1 MPSAPPQPVQLAC
14 PSCGTRFRSLVYTI
28 VDGGEQP
35 ELKAAL
41 LTGQLNV
48 AVCPGCGLASMLS
61 APLIYHDAGKQLFLV
76 YVPQELNSQ
85 PKEIEQFVGDASAFL
100 IRALPADAP
109 RGYLL
114 APRRFLTLQSLIEAI
129 YEADGVSAEDLR
141 RQNRYV
147 EILTELVNLVE
158 DDAQFT
164 EAAQRYTAELTPE
177 FFATLDAFINATNDA
192 QAHMRAMLI
201 KVREKLQAHVARAA
215 ALAAAEEVKAAI
227 ERLRTVSDDELSAA
241 VHELRPLIDYGFFE
255 LWTEQIEAAEAA
267 GDTAT
272 AQMLTARRAR
282 ILELVEEIDRAA
294 QELFERG
301 SALIDAVLSTPD
313 PVAALRERAA
323 EVDEGLLTVISASI
337 AAAHHAGSLELV
349 EKLEKLATAA
359 KDIIESRLSP
369 EDRFI
374 NELLAQET
382 TAEATRLLRKNVTKI
397 TPDLARRL
405 NERTAEEEK
414 RANQAVAERLRQLA
428 REASALL
435 F

>member
-61 APLIYHDAGKQLFLV
+61 APLIYHDASKQLFLV

-85 PKEIEQFVGDASAFL
+85 PKEIEQFVGDASAFML
-100 IRALPADAP
+100 RALPADAP

-192 QAHMRAMLI
+192 QAHMRTMLI

-227 ERLRTVSDDELSAA
+227 ERLRTVSDDELPAA
-241 VHELRPLIDYGFFE
+241 VNELRPLIDYGFFE

-267 GDTAT
+267 GETAT

-337 AAAHHAGSLELV
+337 AAAHHAGSAELV
-349 EKLEKLATAA
+349 EQLENW
-359 KDIIESRLSP
+359 RP
-369 EDRFI
+369 
-374 NELLAQET
+374 
-382 TAEATRLLRKNVTKI
+382 LRKTLSSRVSRPK
-397 TPDLARRL
+397 
-405 NERTAEEEK
+405 TALSTSCSPK
-414 RANQAVAERLRQLA
+414 RQRLRPRACCA
-428 REASALL
+428 RM
-435 F
+435 

>member
-1 MPSAPPQPVQLAC
+1 MPSAPPQPVQIAC
-14 PSCGTRFRSLVYTI
+14 PSCGARFRSLVYTI

-85 PKEIEQFVGDASAFL
+85 PKEIEQFVGDASAFML
-100 IRALPADAP
+100 RALPADAP

-147 EILTELVNLVE
+147 EILTELVNRVE
-158 DDAQFT
+158 DDVQFT

-192 QAHMRAMLI
+192 QAHMRTMLI

-227 ERLRTVSDDELSAA
+227 ERLRTVSDDELPAA

-337 AAAHHAGSLELV
+337 AAAHHAGSAELV
-349 EKLEKLATAA
+349 EQLEKLATTAQ
-359 KDIIESRLSP
+359 DIIESRLSP

-382 TAEATRLLRKNVTKI
+382 AAEATRLLRKNVTKI

-405 NERTAEEEK
+405 NERAAEEEK

>member
-192 QAHMRAMLI
+192 QAQMRAMLI

-215 ALAAAEEVKAAI
+215 ALAAAAEVKAAI

-255 LWTEQIEAAEAA
+255 LWTEQIEAAETA

-349 EKLEKLATAA
+349 EQLEKLATAA
-359 KDIIESRLSP
+359 QDIIESRLSP

-382 TAEATRLLRKNVTKI
+382 TAEATRLLRKHVIKI

-405 NERTAEEEK
+405 NERAAEEEK
-414 RANQAVAERLRQLA
+414 RANQTVAERLRQLA
-428 REASALL
+428 REECAFL

>member
-1 MPSAPPQPVQLAC
+1 MPSAPPQPVQLSC
-14 PSCGTRFRSLVYTI
+14 PSCGTRFRTAIYTL

-41 LTGQLNV
+41 LTGQLNI
-48 AVCPGCGLASMLS
+48 AVCPRCGMASMLS

-85 PKEIEQFVGDASAFL
+85 PQEIDRFIGDASAFL
-100 IRALPADAP
+100 LRALPNDAP

-114 APRRFLTLQSLIEAI
+114 APRRFLSLQSLIEAI

-147 EILTELVNLVE
+147 EILTELVNTVDQDE
-158 DDAQFT
+158 QFT
-164 EAAQRYTAELTPE
+164 AALQRYLAELTPE

-192 QAHMRAMLI
+192 QAQMRTMLVR
-201 KVREKLQAHVARAA
+201 VREKLLAYTARITAQ
-215 ALAAAEEVKAAI
+215 AAAEELNAAI
-227 ERLRTVSDDELSAA
+227 ERLRSVSDEELPA
-241 VHELRPLIDYGFFE
+241 VVQELRPLIDYGFFQ
-255 LWTEQIEAAEAA
+255 LWTEQIEAASAA
-267 GDTAT
+267 GDNTT
-272 AQMLTARRAR
+272 AQKLTERRSR
-282 ILELVEEIDRAA
+282 ILELVEAIDRAA
-294 QELFERG
+294 QEMFERG
-301 SALIDAVLSTPD
+301 SALIDAVLATPD
-313 PVAALRERAA
+313 PVAALRERAV

-337 AAAHHAGSLELV
+337 AAARHAGSDDLVKQLEA
-349 EKLEKLATAA
+349 LADAA
-359 KDIIESRLSP
+359 QDIINSRLSP

-382 TAEATRLLRKNVTKI
+382 NVEATRLLRKNMTRI
-397 TPDLARRL
+397 TPELARRL
-405 NERTAEEEK
+405 NERAAEEEK
-414 RANQAVAERLRQLA
+414 RANQADAERLRQLA

>member
-14 PSCGTRFRSLVYTI
+14 PSCGTRFRSLVYTL

-48 AVCPGCGLASMLS
+48 AVCPACGMASMLS
-61 APLIYHDAGKQLFLV
+61 TPLIYHDAGKQLFLV

-85 PKEIEQFVGDASAFL
+85 PQEIDRFIGDASAFL
-100 IRALPADAP
+100 LRSVPNEAP

-147 EILTELVNLVE
+147 EILTDLVNVV
-158 DDAQFT
+158 DDDQRFT
-164 EAAQRYTAELTPE
+164 EKAQSYTKELTPE
-177 FFATLDAFINATNDA
+177 FFATLDAFINATNKA
-192 QAHMRAMLI
+192 QAQMRSLLI
-201 KVREKLQAHVARAA
+201 RVREKLQAYTARAA
-215 ALAAAEEVKAAI
+215 ALAAAQELNAAI
-227 ERLRTVSDDELSAA
+227 ERLRTVSDDELPAA
-241 VHELRPLIDYGFFE
+241 VKELRPLIDYGFFE

-272 AQMLTARRAR
+272 VQMLTARRSR
-282 ILELVEEIDRAA
+282 ILELVEAIDREA

-301 SALIDAVLSTPD
+301 SALIDTVLSTSD

-337 AAAHHAGSLELV
+337 AAARHAGSPELV
-349 EKLEKLATAA
+349 DQLEQLAATAQE
-359 KDIIESRLSP
+359 IIESRLSP

-382 TAEATRLLRKNVTKI
+382 TLDATRLLRKNMTKI
-397 TPDLARRL
+397 TPELARRL
-405 NERTAEEEK
+405 NERAAEEEK
-414 RANQAVAERLRQLA
+414 RANQAAAERLRQLA

>member
-14 PSCGTRFRSLVYTI
+14 PSCGTRFRSLVYTL

-48 AVCPGCGLASMLS
+48 AVCPACGMASMLS

-85 PKEIEQFVGDASAFL
+85 PQEIDRFIGDASAFL
-100 IRALPADAP
+100 LRSVPNEAP

-147 EILTELVNLVE
+147 EILTDLVNVV
-158 DDAQFT
+158 DDDQRFT
-164 EAAQRYTAELTPE
+164 EKAQSYTKELTPE
-177 FFATLDAFINATNDA
+177 FFATLDAFINATNKA
-192 QAHMRAMLI
+192 QAQMRSLLI
-201 KVREKLQAHVARAA
+201 RVREKLQAYTARAA
-215 ALAAAEEVKAAI
+215 ALAAAQELNAAI
-227 ERLRTVSDDELSAA
+227 ERLRTVSDDELPAA
-241 VHELRPLIDYGFFE
+241 VKELRPLIDYGFFE

-267 GDTAT
+267 GDTVT
-272 AQMLTARRAR
+272 AQMLTARRSR
-282 ILELVEEIDRAA
+282 ILELVEAIDREA

-301 SALIDAVLSTPD
+301 SALIDAVLSTSD

-337 AAAHHAGSLELV
+337 AAARHAGSPELV
-349 EKLEKLATAA
+349 DQLEQLAATAQE
-359 KDIIESRLSP
+359 IIESRLSP

-382 TAEATRLLRKNVTKI
+382 TLDATRLLRKNMTKI
-397 TPDLARRL
+397 TPELARRL
-405 NERTAEEEK
+405 NERAAEEEK
-414 RANQAVAERLRQLA
+414 RADQAAAERLRQLA

>member
-14 PSCGTRFRSLVYTI
+14 PSCGTRFRSLVYTL

-48 AVCPGCGLASMLS
+48 AVCPACGMASMLS

-85 PKEIEQFVGDASAFL
+85 PQEIDRFIGDASAFL
-100 IRALPADAP
+100 LRSVPNEAP

-147 EILTELVNLVE
+147 EILTDLVNAV
-158 DDAQFT
+158 DDDQRFT
-164 EAAQRYTAELTPE
+164 EKAQSYTKELTPE
-177 FFATLDAFINATNDA
+177 FFATLDAFINATNKA
-192 QAHMRAMLI
+192 QAQMRSLLI
-201 KVREKLQAHVARAA
+201 RVREKLQAYTARAA
-215 ALAAAEEVKAAI
+215 ALAAAQELNAAI
-227 ERLRTVSDDELSAA
+227 ERLRTVSDDELPAA
-241 VHELRPLIDYGFFE
+241 VKELRPLIDYGFFE

-272 AQMLTARRAR
+272 AQMLTARRSR
-282 ILELVEEIDRAA
+282 ILELVEAIDREA

-301 SALIDAVLSTPD
+301 SALIDAVLSTSD

-337 AAAHHAGSLELV
+337 AAARHTGSPELV
-349 EKLEKLATAA
+349 DQLEQLAATAQE
-359 KDIIESRLSP
+359 IIESRLSP

-382 TAEATRLLRKNVTKI
+382 TLDATRLLRKNMTKI
-397 TPDLARRL
+397 TPELARRL
-405 NERTAEEEK
+405 NERAAEEEK
-414 RANQAVAERLRQLA
+414 RANQLAAERLRQLA

>member
-14 PSCGTRFRSLVYTI
+14 PSCGTRFRSLVYTL

-48 AVCPGCGLASMLS
+48 AVCPACGMASMLS

-85 PKEIEQFVGDASAFL
+85 PQEIGRFIGDASAFL
-100 IRALPADAP
+100 LRSVPNEAP

-147 EILTELVNLVE
+147 EILTDLVNVV
-158 DDAQFT
+158 DDDQRFT
-164 EAAQRYTAELTPE
+164 EKAQSYTKELTPE
-177 FFATLDAFINATNDA
+177 FFATLDAFINATNKA
-192 QAHMRAMLI
+192 QAQMRSLLI
-201 KVREKLQAHVARAA
+201 RVREKLQAYTARAA
-215 ALAAAEEVKAAI
+215 ALAAAQELNAAI
-227 ERLRTVSDDELSAA
+227 ERLRTVSDDELPAA
-241 VHELRPLIDYGFFE
+241 VKELRPLIDYGFFE

-272 AQMLTARRAR
+272 AQMLTARRSR
-282 ILELVEEIDRAA
+282 ILELVEAIDREA

-301 SALIDAVLSTPD
+301 SALIDAVLSTSD

-337 AAAHHAGSLELV
+337 AAARHAGSPELV
-349 EKLEKLATAA
+349 DQLEQLAATAQE
-359 KDIIESRLSP
+359 IIESRLSP

-382 TAEATRLLRKNVTKI
+382 TLDATRLLRKNMTKI
-397 TPDLARRL
+397 TPELARRL
-405 NERTAEEEK
+405 NERAAEEEK
-414 RANQAVAERLRQLA
+414 RANQAAAERLRQLA

>member
-14 PSCGTRFRSLVYTI
+14 PSCGARFRSLVYTI

-35 ELKAAL
+35 ELKVAL

-48 AVCPGCGLASMLS
+48 AVCPGCGLASILS
-61 APLIYHDAGKQLFLV
+61 TPLIYHDAGKQLLLV

-85 PKEIEQFVGDASAFL
+85 PKEIEQFVGDASAFML
-100 IRALPADAP
+100 RALPADAP

-147 EILTELVNLVE
+147 EILTELVNLAE
-158 DDAQFT
+158 DHAQFT

-192 QAHMRAMLI
+192 QAQMRTLLI

-227 ERLRTVSDDELSAA
+227 ERLRTASDDELPAA

-267 GDTAT
+267 GDIAT

-282 ILELVEEIDRAA
+282 ILELVEESDRAA

-349 EKLEKLATAA
+349 EQLEKLATAA
-359 KDIIESRLSP
+359 QDIIESRLSP

-397 TPDLARRL
+397 TPDLTRRL
-405 NERTAEEEK
+405 NERAAEEEK
-414 RANQAVAERLRQLA
+414 RAHQAVAERLRQLA

>member
-14 PSCGTRFRSLVYTI
+14 PSCGTRFRALVYTL

-41 LTGQLNV
+41 LAGQLNV

-61 APLIYHDAGKQLFLV
+61 APLIYHDAGKQLCLV

-85 PKEIEQFVGDASAFL
+85 PQEIERFVGDATAFL
-100 IRALPADAP
+100 IRFLPAEAP

-141 RQNRYV
+141 RQSRYV

-158 DDAQFT
+158 DDAQFAA
-164 EAAQRYTAELTPE
+164 AAQRYSSELTPE
-177 FFATLDAFINATNDA
+177 FLATLDAFINATNDA
-192 QAHMRAMLI
+192 QAQMRAMLI
-201 KVREKLQAHVARAA
+201 RVREKLQAQVAREA
-215 ALAAAEEVKAAI
+215 ALAAAEELNAAI
-227 ERLRTVSDDELSAA
+227 ARLREASDDQLPT
-241 VHELRPLIDYGFFE
+241 VVQELRPLIDYGFFQ

-267 GDTAT
+267 GDSAT
-272 AQMLTARRAR
+272 AQMLTERRGR
-282 ILELVEEIDRAA
+282 ILALVEEIDRAA

-301 SALIDAVLSTPD
+301 SALIDAALAADD
-313 PVAALRERAA
+313 PNAALRARAD
-323 EVDEGLLTVISASI
+323 EVDEGLLTVISATI
-337 AAAHHAGSLELV
+337 AAAQHAGQTDLV
-349 EKLEKLATAA
+349 AALQALADTAQE
-359 KDIIESRLSP
+359 IIESRLSP

-382 TAEATRLLRKNVTKI
+382 AADATRLLRKNI
-397 TPDLARRL
+397 TMLSPELAKRL
-405 NERTAEEEK
+405 NERAEAEEK
-414 RANQAVAERLRQLA
+414 RANQAAAERMRQLA
-428 REASALL
+428 REVLAML

>member
-1 MPSAPPQPVQLAC
+1 MPSAPPQPVQLSC
-14 PSCGTRFRSLVYTI
+14 PSCGTRFRTAIYTL

-41 LTGQLNV
+41 LTGQLNI
-48 AVCPGCGLASMLS
+48 AVCPRCGMASMLS

-85 PKEIEQFVGDASAFL
+85 PQEIDRFIGDASAFL
-100 IRALPADAP
+100 LRALPNDAP

-114 APRRFLTLQSLIEAI
+114 APRRFLSLQSLIEAI

-147 EILTELVNLVE
+147 EILTELVNTVDQDE
-158 DDAQFT
+158 QFT
-164 EAAQRYTAELTPE
+164 AVLQRYSAELTPE

-192 QAHMRAMLI
+192 QAQMRTMLVR
-201 KVREKLQAHVARAA
+201 VREKLLAYTARITAQ
-215 ALAAAEEVKAAI
+215 AAAEELNAAI
-227 ERLRTVSDDELSAA
+227 ERLRSVSDEELPA
-241 VHELRPLIDYGFFE
+241 VVQELRPLIDYGFFQ
-255 LWTEQIEAAEAA
+255 LWTEQIEAASAA
-267 GDTAT
+267 GDNTT
-272 AQMLTARRAR
+272 AQKLTERRSR
-282 ILELVEEIDRAA
+282 ILELVEAIDRAA
-294 QELFERG
+294 QEMFERG
-301 SALIDAVLSTPD
+301 SALIDAVLATPD
-313 PVAALRERAA
+313 PVAALRERAV

-337 AAAHHAGSLELV
+337 AAARHAGSDDLVKQLEA
-349 EKLEKLATAA
+349 LADAA
-359 KDIIESRLSP
+359 QDIINSRLSP

-382 TAEATRLLRKNVTKI
+382 TVEATRLLRKNMTRI
-397 TPDLARRL
+397 TPELARRL
-405 NERTAEEEK
+405 NERAAEEEK
-414 RANQAVAERLRQLA
+414 RANQADAERLRQLA

>member
-1 MPSAPPQPVQLAC
+1 MPSAPPQPVQLSC
-14 PSCGTRFRSLVYTI
+14 PSCGTRFRTAIYTL

-41 LTGQLNV
+41 LTGQLNI
-48 AVCPGCGLASMLS
+48 AVCPRCGMASMLS

-85 PKEIEQFVGDASAFL
+85 PQEIDRFIGDASAFL
-100 IRALPADAP
+100 LRALPNDAP

-114 APRRFLTLQSLIEAI
+114 APRRFLSLQSLIEAI

-147 EILTELVNLVE
+147 EILTELVNTVNQDE
-158 DDAQFT
+158 QFT
-164 EAAQRYTAELTPE
+164 AALQRYSAELTPE

-192 QAHMRAMLI
+192 QAQMREMLVR
-201 KVREKLQAHVARAA
+201 VREKLLAYTARMTAQ
-215 ALAAAEEVKAAI
+215 AAAEELNAAI
-227 ERLRTVSDDELSAA
+227 ERLRSATDEELPA
-241 VHELRPLIDYGFFE
+241 VVQELRPLIDYSFFQ
-255 LWTEQIEAAEAA
+255 LWTEQIEAASAA
-267 GDTAT
+267 GDDTT
-272 AQMLTARRAR
+272 AQKLTERRAR
-282 ILELVEEIDRAA
+282 ILELVEAIDRAA
-294 QELFERG
+294 QEMFERG
-301 SALIDAVLSTPD
+301 SALIDAVLATTD

-323 EVDEGLLTVISASI
+323 EVDEGVLTVISASI
-337 AAAHHAGSLELV
+337 AAAQHAGSDALVKQLEA
-349 EKLEKLATAA
+349 LASTAQ
-359 KDIIESRLSP
+359 DIINSRLSP

-382 TAEATRLLRKNVTKI
+382 TVEATRLLRKNMTRI
-397 TPDLARRL
+397 TPELARRL
-405 NERTAEEEK
+405 NERAAEEEK
-414 RANQAVAERLRQLA
+414 RANQADAERLRQLA

>member
-349 EKLEKLATAA
+349 EQLEKLATAA

>member
-14 PSCGTRFRSLVYTI
+14 PSCGTRFRSLVYTL

-48 AVCPGCGLASMLS
+48 AVCPACGMASMLS

-85 PKEIEQFVGDASAFL
+85 PQEIDRFIGDASAFL
-100 IRALPADAP
+100 LRSVPNEAP

-147 EILTELVNLVE
+147 EILTDLVNVV
-158 DDAQFT
+158 DDDQRFT
-164 EAAQRYTAELTPE
+164 EKAQGYTKELTPE
-177 FFATLDAFINATNDA
+177 FFATLDAFINATNKA
-192 QAHMRAMLI
+192 QAQMRSLLI
-201 KVREKLQAHVARAA
+201 RVREKLQAYTARAA
-215 ALAAAEEVKAAI
+215 ALAATQELNAAI
-227 ERLRTVSDDELSAA
+227 ERLRTVSDDELPSA
-241 VHELRPLIDYGFFE
+241 VKELRPLIDYGFFE
-255 LWTEQIEAAEAA
+255 LWTEQIEAAEAS

-272 AQMLTARRAR
+272 AQMLTARRSR
-282 ILELVEEIDRAA
+282 ILELVEAIDREA

-301 SALIDAVLSTPD
+301 SALIDDVLSTSD
-313 PVAALRERAA
+313 PVAALWERAA

-337 AAAHHAGSLELV
+337 AAARHAGSPELV
-349 EKLEKLATAA
+349 DQLEQLAATAQE
-359 KDIIESRLSP
+359 IIESRLSP

-374 NELLAQET
+374 NELMAQET
-382 TAEATRLLRKNVTKI
+382 TLDATRLLRKNMTKI
-397 TPDLARRL
+397 TPELARRL
-405 NERTAEEEK
+405 NERAAEEEK
-414 RANQAVAERLRQLA
+414 RANQAAAERLRQLA
-428 REASALL
+428 REA
-435 F
+435 

>member
-1 MPSAPPQPVQLAC
+1 MPSAPPQPVQITC

-61 APLIYHDAGKQLFLV
+61 APLIYHDASKQLFLV

-85 PKEIEQFVGDASAFL
+85 PKEIEQFVGDASAFML
-100 IRALPADAP
+100 RALPADAP

-114 APRRFLTLQSLIEAI
+114 APRRFLTLQSLIESI

-192 QAHMRAMLI
+192 QAHMRTMLI

-227 ERLRTVSDDELSAA
+227 ERLRTASDDELTAA

-337 AAAHHAGSLELV
+337 AAAYHADSLELV
-349 EKLEKLATAA
+349 EQLEKLATAA
-359 KDIIESRLSP
+359 QDIIESRLSP

-405 NERTAEEEK
+405 NERAAEEEK

>member
-1 MPSAPPQPVQLAC
+1 MPAAPPQPVQLTC
-14 PSCGTRFRSLVYTI
+14 PSCGTRFRSLVYTL

-48 AVCPGCGLASMLS
+48 AVCPACGLASILS
-61 APLIYHDAGKQLFLV
+61 APIIYHDAGKQLFLV
-76 YVPQELNSQ
+76 HVPKELDSQPQE
-85 PKEIEQFVGDASAFL
+85 IDRFIGDASAF
-100 IRALPADAP
+100 IMRTLPNEAP

-147 EILTELVNLVE
+147 EILTDLVNLIGDE
-158 DDAQFT
+158 EQFNA
-164 EAAQRYTAELTPE
+164 AAQRYHTELTPE

-192 QAHMRAMLI
+192 QAQMRSMLI
-201 KVREKLQAHVARAA
+201 KVREKLMAYTARAA
-215 ALAAAEEVKAAI
+215 ALAAAAEVKAAI
-227 ERLRTVSDDELSAA
+227 ERLRTVNDDELPAA
-241 VHELRPLIDYGFFE
+241 VQELRSFIDYGFFE

-282 ILELVEEIDRAA
+282 ILELVEEFDRAA

-301 SALIDAVLSTPD
+301 SALIDAVLTAPN
-313 PVAALRERAA
+313 PAAALRARAA

-337 AAAHHAGSLELV
+337 AAAQHAGSTELV
-349 EKLEKLATAA
+349 EQLETLAATVREIL
-359 KDIIESRLSP
+359 DSRLSP

-382 TAEATRLLRKNVTKI
+382 TLEATRLLRKNMTKI
-397 TPDLARRL
+397 TPELARRL
-405 NERTAEEEK
+405 NERAEAEEK
-414 RANQAVAERLRQLA
+414 RANQSDAERLRQLA

>member
-1 MPSAPPQPVQLAC
+1 
-14 PSCGTRFRSLVYTI
+14 
-28 VDGGEQP
+28 
-35 ELKAAL
+35 
-41 LTGQLNV
+41 
-48 AVCPGCGLASMLS
+48 MLS
-61 APLIYHDAGKQLFLV
+61 TPLIYHDAGKQLFLV

-85 PKEIEQFVGDASAFL
+85 PQEIDRFIGDASAFL
-100 IRALPADAP
+100 LRSVPNEAP

-147 EILTELVNLVE
+147 EILTDLVNVV
-158 DDAQFT
+158 DDDQRFT
-164 EAAQRYTAELTPE
+164 EKAQSYTKELTPE
-177 FFATLDAFINATNDA
+177 FFATLDAFINATNKA
-192 QAHMRAMLI
+192 QAQMRSLLI
-201 KVREKLQAHVARAA
+201 RVREKLQAYTARAA
-215 ALAAAEEVKAAI
+215 ALAAAQELNAAI
-227 ERLRTVSDDELSAA
+227 ERLRTVSDDELPAA
-241 VHELRPLIDYGFFE
+241 VKELRPLIDYGFFE

-272 AQMLTARRAR
+272 VQMLTARRSR
-282 ILELVEEIDRAA
+282 ILELVEAIDREA

-301 SALIDAVLSTPD
+301 SALIDTVLSTSD

-337 AAAHHAGSLELV
+337 AAARHAGSPELV
-349 EKLEKLATAA
+349 DQLEQLAATAQE
-359 KDIIESRLSP
+359 IIESRLSP

-382 TAEATRLLRKNVTKI
+382 TLDATRLLRKNMTKI
-397 TPDLARRL
+397 TPELARRL
-405 NERTAEEEK
+405 NERAAEEEK
-414 RANQAVAERLRQLA
+414 RANQAAAERLRQLA

>member
-1 MPSAPPQPVQLAC
+1 MPSAPPQPVQLSC
-14 PSCGTRFRSLVYTI
+14 PSCGTRFRTAIYTL

-41 LTGQLNV
+41 LTGQLNI
-48 AVCPGCGLASMLS
+48 AVCPRCGMASMLS

-85 PKEIEQFVGDASAFL
+85 PQEIDRFIGDASAFL
-100 IRALPADAP
+100 LRALPNDAP

-114 APRRFLTLQSLIEAI
+114 APRCFLSLQSLIEAI

-147 EILTELVNLVE
+147 EILTELVNTVDQDE
-158 DDAQFT
+158 QFT
-164 EAAQRYTAELTPE
+164 AVLQRYSAELTPE

-192 QAHMRAMLI
+192 QAQMRTMLVR
-201 KVREKLQAHVARAA
+201 VREKLLAYTARITAQ
-215 ALAAAEEVKAAI
+215 AAAEELNAAI
-227 ERLRTVSDDELSAA
+227 ERLRSVSDEELPA
-241 VHELRPLIDYGFFE
+241 VVQELRPLIDYGFFQ
-255 LWTEQIEAAEAA
+255 LWTEQIEAASAA
-267 GDTAT
+267 GDNTT
-272 AQMLTARRAR
+272 AQKLTERRSR
-282 ILELVEEIDRAA
+282 ILELVEAIDRAA
-294 QELFERG
+294 QEMFERG
-301 SALIDAVLSTPD
+301 SALIDAVLATPD
-313 PVAALRERAA
+313 PVAALRERAV

-337 AAAHHAGSLELV
+337 AAARHAGSDDLVKQLEA
-349 EKLEKLATAA
+349 LADAA
-359 KDIIESRLSP
+359 QDIINSRLSP

-382 TAEATRLLRKNVTKI
+382 TVEATRLLRKNMTRI
-397 TPDLARRL
+397 TPELARRL
-405 NERTAEEEK
+405 NERAAEEEK
-414 RANQAVAERLRQLA
+414 RANQADAERLRQLA

>member
-114 APRRFLTLQSLIEAI
+114 APRRFLTLQSLIETI

-201 KVREKLQAHVARAA
+201 KVREKLQTHVARAT

-272 AQMLTARRAR
+272 AQMLIARRAR

-301 SALIDAVLSTPD
+301 STLIDAVLSTPD

-349 EKLEKLATAA
+349 EQLEKLATAA
-359 KDIIESRLSP
+359 QDIIESRLSP

-382 TAEATRLLRKNVTKI
+382 TAEATRLLRKNMTKI

>member
-1 MPSAPPQPVQLAC
+1 L
-14 PSCGTRFRSLVYTI
+14 

-41 LTGQLNV
+41 LTGQLNI
-48 AVCPGCGLASMLS
+48 AVCPRCGMASMLS

-85 PKEIEQFVGDASAFL
+85 PQEIDRFIGDASAFL
-100 IRALPADAP
+100 LRALPNDAP

-114 APRRFLTLQSLIEAI
+114 APRRFLSLQSLIEAI

-147 EILTELVNLVE
+147 EILTELVNTVDQDE
-158 DDAQFT
+158 QFT
-164 EAAQRYTAELTPE
+164 AVLQRYSAELTPE

-192 QAHMRAMLI
+192 QAQMRTMLVR
-201 KVREKLQAHVARAA
+201 VREKLLAYTARITAQ
-215 ALAAAEEVKAAI
+215 AAAEELNAAI
-227 ERLRTVSDDELSAA
+227 ERLRSVSDEELPA
-241 VHELRPLIDYGFFE
+241 VVQELRPLIDYGFFQ
-255 LWTEQIEAAEAA
+255 LWTEQIEAASAA
-267 GDTAT
+267 GDNTT
-272 AQMLTARRAR
+272 AQKLTERRSR
-282 ILELVEEIDRAA
+282 ILELVEAIDRAA
-294 QELFERG
+294 QEMFERG
-301 SALIDAVLSTPD
+301 SALIDAVLATPD
-313 PVAALRERAA
+313 PVAALRERAV

-337 AAAHHAGSLELV
+337 AAARHAGSDDLVKQLEA
-349 EKLEKLATAA
+349 LADAA
-359 KDIIESRLSP
+359 QDIINSRLSP

-382 TAEATRLLRKNVTKI
+382 TVEATRLLRKNMTRI
-397 TPDLARRL
+397 TPELARRL
-405 NERTAEEEK
+405 NERAAEEEK
-414 RANQAVAERLRQLA
+414 RANQADAERLRQLA

>member
-48 AVCPGCGLASMLS
+48 AVCPNCRLASLLS

-85 PKEIEQFVGDASAFL
+85 PQEIDRFIGDASAFML
-100 IRALPADAP
+100 RALPSDAP

-147 EILTELVNLVE
+147 EILTELVNQVN
-158 DDAQFT
+158 DDAQFS
-164 EAAQRYTAELTPE
+164 AAVQRYNAELTPE

-192 QAHMRAMLI
+192 QAQMRAMLI

-227 ERLRTVSDDELSAA
+227 ERLRAARDEELPAA
-241 VHELRPLIDYGFFE
+241 VQELRPLIDYGFFE

-301 SALIDAVLSTPD
+301 SALIDAVLATPD
-313 PVAALRERAA
+313 PVAALRERAT

-337 AAAHHAGSLELV
+337 AAARHAGSPELV
-349 EKLEKLATAA
+349 DQLEQLAATAQE
-359 KDIIESRLSP
+359 IIESRLSP

-374 NELLAQET
+374 NELLAPET
-382 TAEATRLLRKNVTKI
+382 TAEATRLLRKHVTKI
-397 TPDLARRL
+397 TPELARRM
-405 NERTAEEEK
+405 NERADEEEK
-414 RANQAVAERLRQLA
+414 RGNQAVAGRLRQLA

>member
-85 PKEIEQFVGDASAFL
+85 PKEIEQFVGDASAFML
-100 IRALPADAP
+100 RALPADAP

-192 QAHMRAMLI
+192 QAHMRTMLI

-227 ERLRTVSDDELSAA
+227 ERLRTASDDELPAA

-272 AQMLTARRAR
+272 AQMLTARRTR
-282 ILELVEEIDRAA
+282 ILELVEAIDRAA

-337 AAAHHAGSLELV
+337 AAAHHAGSVELV
-349 EKLEKLATAA
+349 EQLEKLATAA
-359 KDIIESRLSP
+359 QDIIESRLSP

-405 NERTAEEEK
+405 NERAAEEEK

>member
-14 PSCGTRFRSLVYTI
+14 PSCGTRFRALVYTL

-85 PKEIEQFVGDASAFL
+85 PQEIDRFIGDASAFMM
-100 IRALPADAP
+100 RALPAETP

-114 APRRFLTLQSLIEAI
+114 APRRFLTLQSLLEAI

-147 EILTELVNLVE
+147 EILTELVNLLE
-158 DDAQFT
+158 DDKQFT
-164 EAAQRYTAELTPE
+164 EAAQRYNADLTPE

-192 QAHMRAMLI
+192 QAQMRSMLI
-201 KVREKLQAHVARAA
+201 KVREKLMAYTARAA
-215 ALAAAEEVKAAI
+215 ALAAAEEVKTAI
-227 ERLRTVSDDELSAA
+227 ERLRAAGDDELPALIQ
-241 VHELRPLIDYGFFE
+241 ELRPLIDYGFFE

-301 SALIDAVLSTPD
+301 SALIDAVLAAPD
-313 PVAALRERAA
+313 PAAALRERAA

-337 AAAHHAGSLELV
+337 AAAQHAGSAGLVAQLEMLA
-349 EKLEKLATAA
+349 ATARE
-359 KDIIESRLSP
+359 IIESRLSP

-382 TAEATRLLRKNVTKI
+382 AVEATRMLRKNMTMI
-397 TPDLARRL
+397 TPELARRL
-405 NERTAEEEK
+405 NERAEAETK
-414 RANQAVAERLRQLA
+414 RGNQADAERLRQLA

>member
-14 PSCGTRFRSLVYTI
+14 PSCGTRFRSLVYTL

-48 AVCPGCGLASMLS
+48 AVCPACGMASMLS

-85 PKEIEQFVGDASAFL
+85 PQEIDRFIGDASAFL
-100 IRALPADAP
+100 LRSVPNEAP

-147 EILTELVNLVE
+147 EILTDLVNVV
-158 DDAQFT
+158 DDDQRFT
-164 EAAQRYTAELTPE
+164 EKAQSYTKELTPE
-177 FFATLDAFINATNDA
+177 FFATLDAFINATNKA
-192 QAHMRAMLI
+192 QAQMRSLLI
-201 KVREKLQAHVARAA
+201 RVREKLQAYTARAA
-215 ALAAAEEVKAAI
+215 ALAAAQELNAAI
-227 ERLRTVSDDELSAA
+227 ERLRTVSDDELPVA
-241 VHELRPLIDYGFFE
+241 VKELRPLIDYGFFE
-255 LWTEQIEAAEAA
+255 LWTEQIEAAEAS

-272 AQMLTARRAR
+272 AQMLTARRSR
-282 ILELVEEIDRAA
+282 ILELVEAIDREA

-301 SALIDAVLSTPD
+301 SALIDTVLSTSD

-337 AAAHHAGSLELV
+337 AAARHAGSPELV
-349 EKLEKLATAA
+349 DQLEQLAATAQE
-359 KDIIESRLSP
+359 IIESRLSP

-382 TAEATRLLRKNVTKI
+382 TLDATRLLRKNMTKI
-397 TPDLARRL
+397 TPELARRL
-405 NERTAEEEK
+405 NERAAEEEK